1 MTLEYAKQVM
11 EDIWAKN
18 REVEKEAFEEAEKVR
33 IAREEEDAKR
43 SSEEGEKRKR
53 DRDRRYG
60 DRRRRQS
67 FKLVKSTKLCDQNG
81 LCFEYAFQYSTLV
94 WCSSDRAQYI
104 GSPSISAIR
113 GKET

>member
-1 MTLEYAKQVM
+1 MWGRKGLEFCCLREDLLERQVRSINSAISSEYLAVKAGSVFENILICDDPEYAKQVM
-11 EDIWAKN
+11 EDIWANN

-60 DRRRRQS
+60 DRRRRR
-67 FKLVKSTKLCDQNG
+67 V
-81 LCFEYAFQYSTLV
+81 
-94 WCSSDRAQYI
+94 
-104 GSPSISAIR
+104 
-113 GKET
+113 